1 MEIFVIWMQNCHH
14 EEVAALFS
22 SVTLEIIQDYSDAG
36 VRSYAMSALQC
47 MTQYKTVV
55 AKITP
60 QLLDLFYTNNNL
72 QNTYQYICELFDLSI
87 DKPSFVWYIPIDLL
101 IFIYLV
107 AIILAGYP
115 ANTSAIVSYFDVI
128 ATKLSDDTTE
138 SDVKVYTLQLL
149 QNMADGDP
157 RVSSAEIL

>member
-1 MEIFVIWMQNCHH
+1 MQNCHH
-14 EEVAALFS
+14 EQVAALFS
-22 SVTLEIIQDYSDAG
+22 RATLAIIQDYSDVG

-47 MTQYKTVV
+47 MTQHKTVV

-60 QLLDLFYTNNNL
+60 QLLDLFYMSSNL
-72 QNTYQYICELFDLSI
+72 QNTYQYICELFAMST
-87 DKPSFVWYIPIDLL
+87 DKPLFVWYIPIDLI

-115 ANTSAIVSYFDVI
+115 ANTAAIVSYFDVI

-138 SDVKVYTLQLL
+138 NDVKVYTLQLL

-157 RVSSAEIL
+157 RVGSAEIL